1 MIEQLVSFDTAK
13 LARQK
18 RFNIGYESYNNIGQ
32 LNAFGMAGGYYDY
45 SDKSFEGNTW
55 AAPTQSLLQ
64 KWLREVHKI
73 HIVIG
78 LDENG
83 YALTLEEDCD
93 DLEDREVT
101 KFKYYSVY
109 NTYELALEAGL
120 IEGLKLIK

>member
-1 MIEQLVSFDTAK
+1 MTEQLVSFDTAK
-13 LARQK
+13 LAKEKQFDLQT
-18 RFNIGYESYNNIGQ
+18 FNCFDDNGISMEFPRVSI
-32 LNAFGMAGGYYDY
+32 NA
-45 SDKSFEGNTW
+45 KNSFCTR
-55 AAPTQSLLQ
+55 PSQSLLQ

>member
-1 MIEQLVSFDTAK
+1 MTEQLVSFDTAK

-32 LNAFGMAGGYYDY
+32 LNDFGMSGGYYDY

-73 HIVIG
+73 LLWVEPLAIDKWEFGINYP
-78 LDENG
+78 NG
-83 YALTLEEDCD
+83 GFGDAKE
-93 DLEDREVT
+93 
-101 KFKYYSVY
+101 Y
-109 NTYELALEAGL
+109 NTYEEALEIGL
-120 IEGLKLIK
+120 QEALKLIK

>member
-1 MIEQLVSFDTAK
+1 MTEETVSRETAK
-13 LARQK
+13 LAK
-18 RFNIGYESYNNIGQ
+18 EKGYDEIVDWFYNENYKLKTLYPNINGLKHSDGNNG
-32 LNAFGMAGGYYDY
+32 LL
-45 SDKSFEGNTW
+45 S
-55 AAPTQSLLQ
+55 APSQSLLQ

-109 NTYELALEAGL
+109 NTYELALESGL
-120 IEGLKLIK
+120 QEALKLIK